1 MSTFQFR
8 GALIR
13 EWRDYF
19 DLQTVQRQL
28 GVPLDG
34 SRRASGPEP
43 APR

>member
-8 GALIR
+8 GDLIR

-28 GVPLDG
+28 GLPLDG
-34 SRRASGPEP
+34 SRSVSGSSP